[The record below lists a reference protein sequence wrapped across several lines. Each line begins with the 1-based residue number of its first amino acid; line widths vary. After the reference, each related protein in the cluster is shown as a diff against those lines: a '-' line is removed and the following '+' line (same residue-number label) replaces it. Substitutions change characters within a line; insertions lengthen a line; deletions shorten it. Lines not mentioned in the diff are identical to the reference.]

1 MEFHS
6 IHRYSLPLAP
16 PLLSIST
23 LNHSLLLSTVGSLRD
38 PAFLTLEVLHPPF
51 LASNRNAVGPRSGRA
66 VMPDLGKIRARR
78 KIQDEPEVG
87 AGTAIVILRNECGR
101 VVRAK

>member
-38 PAFLTLEVLHPPF
+38 SAFLTLEVLHPRIF
-51 LASNRNAVGPRSGRA
+51 SF
-66 VMPDLGKIRARR
+66 
-78 KIQDEPEVG
+78 
-87 AGTAIVILRNECGR
+87 
-101 VVRAK
+101 